1 MTTQKIKI
9 CKVEKDML
17 TDEKIEEILK
27 EDEYY
32 SMLSDEEFEEQKDDY
47 EHFLNELTEEEADF
61 LNEYNERYIIA
72 VKTILNIVSIGDDQE
87 LEM

>member
-61 LNEYNERYIIA
+61 LNEYNKRYIIA

>member
-9 CKVEKDML
+9 CNMEKDML
-17 TDEKIEEILK
+17 TDEKKEEILK
-27 EDEYY
+27 EEEYY

-61 LNEYNERYIIA
+61 LNEHNERYINA
-72 VKTILNIVSIGDDQE
+72 VKNILNSVSIGDDQE

>member
-1 MTTQKIKI
+1 
-9 CKVEKDML
+9 ML

-61 LNEYNERYIIA
+61 LNEYNKRYIIA